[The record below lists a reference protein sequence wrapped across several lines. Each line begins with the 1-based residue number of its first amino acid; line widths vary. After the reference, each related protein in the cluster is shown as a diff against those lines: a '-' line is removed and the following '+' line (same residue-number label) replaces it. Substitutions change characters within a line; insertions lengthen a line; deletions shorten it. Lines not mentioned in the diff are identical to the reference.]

1 MSLLKRLF
9 GAKTEAEPNPC
20 EVYKDHRIIDA
31 PMKEGSKF
39 RMSARIELDV
49 DGETKVHHLIRADTF
64 DSQAAAAKAAGVKA
78 KQVINEQGKDLF
90 R

>member
-1 MSLLKRLF
+1 MSWFKSLF
-9 GAKTEAEPNPC
+9 GGKTAEVSVVTY
-20 EVYKDHRIIDA
+20 EGYRIIDA
-31 PMKEGSKF
+31 PMREGSKF

-64 DSQAAAAKAAGVKA
+64 DSQEAAAEAAVVKA
-78 KQVINEQGKDLF
+78 KQVINEQGKTLF